1 MEIKRDPTDVVEA
14 ARGQPLREVGGKQE
28 AGEAG
33 EEEVVTVT
41 GEGVTGA
48 AAAAAAEED
57 LQTGRQAPVREAS
70 TSTSPSR
77 PAGRR

>member
-1 MEIKRDPTDVVEA
+1 MEIKREPTNVVEA

-28 AGEAG
+28 TGEAG

-41 GEGVTGA
+41 GEGVAGA

-57 LQTGRQAPVREAS
+57 LQTGRQAPVRETS
-70 TSTSPSR
+70 TSTRPSR
-77 PAGRR
+77 AAGRR